1 MRKRHKK
8 DGMTRDKTC
17 VSPTRCPSKMQRHQP
32 RARMELLDAA
42 LAYRHRRHDTY
53 PGVTCGTGFV
63 LEAYMK
69 RLLALRN
76 DAAAV
81 PFARP
86 TSSSTN
92 SA

>member
-1 MRKRHKK
+1 
-8 DGMTRDKTC
+8 MTRDKTC

-42 LAYRHRRHDTY
+42 LAYPHRRHDTY
-53 PGVTCGTGFV
+53 QGVTCGTGFV